1 MNVDSI
7 KSLGE
12 LIWRP
17 FDFVGHQVEHYQRR
31 KNDKHIQKL
40 QQEDAQFNQKLE
52 QERQK
57 FSADLDDFIAR
68 REIERGA
75 LIARSIANYQK
86 TMAEC
91 TVSIGKSLGEMH
103 VELLERATN
112 LVRMKQDELK
122 ALQDEAIDK
131 AIIQLEKISATKSD
145 TGRKMLEGKV
155 EKILDGI
162 IERSN
167 EFMKTIDREFSEMMR
182 SIQSTTNNTM
192 LNAQQY
198 ISPTFAKNSMQIQG
212 NNTKLLE
219 SKAI

>member
-17 FDFVGHQVEHYQRR
+17 FDFVGQQVEHYQRR
-31 KNDKHIQKL
+31 KNDKHTQQL
-40 QQEDAQFNQKLE
+40 QQEDARFNQQLE

-57 FSADLDDFIAR
+57 FNADLDDFVAR
-68 REIERGA
+68 KEIERGA
-75 LIARSIANYQK
+75 LIAQSIANYQK

-112 LVRMKQDELK
+112 LVRTKQDELK

-131 AIIQLEKISATKSD
+131 AIVQLEKISATKSD
-145 TGRKMLEGKV
+145 SGRKMLEGKV

-198 ISPTFAKNSMQIQG
+198 ISPTFAKNSMQIQD

-219 SKAI
+219 SK

>member
-17 FDFVGHQVEHYQRR
+17 FDFVGQQVEHYQRR
-31 KNDKHIQKL
+31 KNDKHTQQL
-40 QQEDAQFNQKLE
+40 QQEDARFNQQLE

-57 FSADLDDFIAR
+57 FNADLDDFVAR
-68 REIERGA
+68 KEIERGA
-75 LIARSIANYQK
+75 LIAQSIANYQK

-112 LVRMKQDELK
+112 LVRTKQDELK

-131 AIIQLEKISATKSD
+131 AIVQLEKISATKSD

-182 SIQSTTNNTM
+182 SIQSTTNSTM

-212 NNTKLLE
+212 NNTKPLE
-219 SKAI
+219 SK